1 MVNVSDI
8 VLSIFKTLFNFL
20 HLLLDKFSVEL
31 FVHSFIV
38 FNINLVNVYLC
49 IELCDDSVEF
59 INISVELSDIV
70 FKSLDLLL
78 FR

>member
-31 FVHSFIV
+31 FIHSFIV

>member
-38 FNINLVNVYLC
+38 FNINLIDANLC